1 MHSKWDIVLASLPF
15 REDPNKSKTRPCVII
30 DVDKTSNEYII
41 IGVSSASRRETDY
54 QIKYY
59 KQANLSNG
67 SVIMID
73 HIVRVGSN
81 GKFTYIGHLD
91 KTDRVNVMRLMSN

>member
-1 MHSKWDIVLASLPF
+1 MHSKWDIVLASLPY

-41 IGVSSASRRETDY
+41 VGVSSVSQRETDY
-54 QIKYY
+54 QIKYC

-67 SVIMID
+67 SIIMID
-73 HIVRVGSN
+73 HIVRVSST
-81 GKFTYIGHLD
+81 GKFAYIGHLD
-91 KTDRVNVMRLMSN
+91 KTDRVNVMKLMSD